1 MILYIVR
8 HGIAVNRNDPHAPPE
23 PERPLTRK
31 GIEKAREVMLG
42 LRELGPK
49 PDVMIT
55 SPYLRAAQ
63 TAEIACEVFGFP
75 RERIRNSEHLKPGAN
90 PAEFLKELAHVRAK
104 EVMCFGHAPHMD
116 QLIACLA
123 GARDVFTALK
133 KAGVA
138 SFELES
144 ASASKGTLLWLLAPK
159 VMRGLA

>member
-8 HGIAVNRNDPHAPPE
+8 HGIAVNRNDPHAPAE

-31 GIEKAREVMLG
+31 GIEKTREVLLG

-49 PDVMIT
+49 PDAMIT

-75 RERIRNSEHLKPGAN
+75 REKVRHSEHLKPGAN
-90 PAEFLKELAHVRAK
+90 PAEFLKELTHVRAK

-116 QLIACLA
+116 QLIAYLA
-123 GARDVFTALK
+123 GGRDVFTALK

-144 ASASKGTLLWLLAPK
+144 ANASKGTLLWLLPPK
-159 VMRGLA
+159 VMRGLT